1 MGEKTQTYLDN
12 TGQNHYN
19 YFAKMVFVCAPRN
32 FAGAKERNDLNMA
45 NMKKEYKMS
54 AERKEELQKE
64 LTYLKTVREK
74 EVADLIKEARGFGDL
89 SENSEYDEAKNEQG
103 KLYSRIAEVEEILL
117 HTVIVDENDAGTNGI
132 SIGCRVTVQDV
143 KSGRELPEY
152 KVVGSQEADP
162 MHRAISEDS
171 PFGRALLGKSVGE
184 VIAERFLSI
193 DKLILASEE
202 DIAECEGIG
211 PKIAASVKQFLA
223 VPENLAVLERLRQA
237 GLSLEVDLGAAH
249 AQAAA
254 DAGVAG
260 ELADAQ
266 PLAGLTFVLTGTLV
280 NRTRDEA
287 GAALKVLGAKVSGSV
302 SKKTSYLV
310 AGPKAGSKLTKAEQL
325 GVPVLDEDA
334 LEQILATGEVPQA

>member
-12 TGQNHYN
+12 TGLNHFN

-74 EVADLIKEARGFGDL
+74 EVADLIKEARGCGDL

-152 KVVGSQEADP
+152 KVVGSQEAAP

-171 PFGRALLGKSVGE
+171 HFGK
-184 VIAERFLSI
+184 
-193 DKLILASEE
+193 
-202 DIAECEGIG
+202 
-211 PKIAASVKQFLA
+211 
-223 VPENLAVLERLRQA
+223 
-237 GLSLEVDLGAAH
+237 
-249 AQAAA
+249 
-254 DAGVAG
+254 
-260 ELADAQ
+260 
-266 PLAGLTFVLTGTLV
+266 
-280 NRTRDEA
+280 
-287 GAALKVLGAKVSGSV
+287 ALKGAKEGDEVRV
-302 SKKTSYLV
+302 E
-310 AGPKAGSKLTKAEQL
+310 A
-325 GVPVLDEDA
+325 PVGTIVYRIVKIER
-334 LEQILATGEVPQA
+334 